1 MPILTRNE
9 KIHGILERKFKAS
22 VFYVLLQKHSNF
34 WKEISIYS
42 YHQKAETH
50 LDKYV
55 IPGKEAE
62 QLFKC
67 DSHPV
72 LAPHDYLALALAT
85 LPLN

>member
-1 MPILTRNE
+1 MAILQGMI

-22 VFYVLLQKHSNF
+22 VFYVLLQKHINF
-34 WKEISIYS
+34 WKENIIYA

-50 LDKYV
+50 LDEYV
-55 IPGKEAE
+55 IPGKESE